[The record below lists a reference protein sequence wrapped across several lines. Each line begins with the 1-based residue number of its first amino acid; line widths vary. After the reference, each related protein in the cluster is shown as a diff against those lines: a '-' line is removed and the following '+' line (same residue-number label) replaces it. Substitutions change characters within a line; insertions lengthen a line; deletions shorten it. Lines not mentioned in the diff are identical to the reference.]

1 MSSSVPRPSDGTAR
15 GLLQHLRS
23 RLEAPES
30 AKSGHDGYYRELEDH
45 LRGGAF
51 GTGPMDGPALSALPI
66 LLRLLDWRG
75 SNRVLAEALPH
86 DGGVFDDIA
95 LFDVL
100 ARLGMPTRPWRHSL
114 AALDTRLCPVA
125 LIRGDG
131 AIDIITSIAGN
142 TADLITAEGLRAQA
156 ALSSLTGDAMTFV
169 QGQGAPGDTQ
179 ANRSFL
185 GDLIWRLRGS
195 LGLLLFLTLLI
206 NLVSLVAPFVM
217 MVIYDSVIPARA
229 FDTLL
234 AVVVAV
240 LIAGLLEVVLR
251 SVKARIVGFLSGR
264 IDFLVSTHVFAKL
277 LSLPFETTAT
287 IPTGAQVSKLTQ
299 FENLREVFSGPLL
312 AIALELPFMLLV
324 IIGLL
329 VLAPQLTIGPVL
341 VAVVFLAVGA
351 AVLPALRRRSAESG
365 RLAAERQAMLL
376 DTFSHMRA
384 IRAARAVDQW
394 GRSLEAAS
402 AAATLAQKRVVYL
415 SSLLQSLAQMAVP
428 LAGVATITFGTALVF
443 SEQLT
448 IGGLVAGMMLVWR
461 LLGPLQQLF
470 LTAIRLSEIA
480 QSLNQL
486 NQFMALRAEGA
497 GVLVFPWQ
505 KQISGELKLTDVGYR
520 YPRASEPAVMGVSL
534 LVQPG
539 ELVAVMGS
547 SGAGK
552 STLLRIMLGL
562 IQPQAGTVSL
572 DGVNLKQ
579 FEPAAARA
587 AIGYVP
593 QSATFFQGSIIQN
606 IRLAAPAVPLGE
618 IKAVLADVGALEA
631 IELLPEGLDTPI
643 SDADHNTLSEGL
655 RQSLA
660 LAQALLRQP
669 RLLLLD
675 EPAQSLDPRLDAALV
690 ATLRRLKGKTT
701 VIMVTHRP
709 SHAALADKVAV
720 VDRGRIIGL
729 APPDQVLPKL
739 ERMLGDVA

>member
-1 MSSSVPRPSDGTAR
+1 
-15 GLLQHLRS
+15 
-23 RLEAPES
+23 
-30 AKSGHDGYYRELEDH
+30 
-45 LRGGAF
+45 
-51 GTGPMDGPALSALPI
+51 MDGPALSALPV

-114 AALDTRLCPVA
+114 TALDTRLCPVA
-125 LIRGDG
+125 IIRRDG
-131 AIDIITSIAGN
+131 RIDIVTSIDGG
-142 TADLITAEGLRAQA
+142 TADLVSAEGLRRQA
-156 ALSSLTGDAMTFV
+156 PLSSLSGDALTFARDNGV
-169 QGQGAPGDTQ
+169 TGESQN
-179 ANRSFL
+179 NRSFL
-185 GDLIWRLRGS
+185 GDLVWRLRGS

-206 NLVSLVAPFVM
+206 NLVGLVAPFVM
-217 MVIYDSVIPARA
+217 MAIYDSVIPARA

-234 AVVVAV
+234 AIVIGV
-240 LIAGLLEVVLR
+240 LIAALLEVVLR

-287 IPTGAQVSKLTQ
+287 IPTGAQVAKLNQ

-324 IIGLL
+324 VIGLL
-329 VLAPQLTIGPVL
+329 VLAPQLMIGPLL
-341 VAVVFLAVGA
+341 VAVLFLAVGA

-443 SEQLT
+443 SEKLT

-486 NQFMALRAEGA
+486 NQFMALRPEGSGA
-497 GVLVFPWQ
+497 PVIPWQ
-505 KQISGELKLTDVGYR
+505 RQISGELKLTDVGYR
-520 YPRASEPAVMGVSL
+520 YPRASEPAVVGVNL
-534 LVQPG
+534 VVQPG

-552 STLLRIMLGL
+552 STLLRIILGL
-562 IQPQAGTVSL
+562 IQPQGGTVYL

-593 QSATFFQGSIIQN
+593 QAATFFQGSIIQN
-606 IRLAAPAVPLGE
+606 MRLAAPAVPLAD
-618 IKAVLADVGALEA
+618 IRSALAGVGALEA
-631 IELLPEGLDTPI
+631 IELLPEGLETPI
-643 SDADHNTLSEGL
+643 ADADHNILSEGL

-675 EPAQSLDPRLDAALV
+675 EPAQALDPKLDAALV
-690 ATLRRLKGKTT
+690 STLKSLKGKTT
-701 VIMVTHRP
+701 MIMVTHRP

-720 VDRGRIIGL
+720 IDRGRVIGVGS
-729 APPDQVLPKL
+729 PDQVLPKL

>member
-1 MSSSVPRPSDGTAR
+1 MSTSVSRPRDGTAR

-30 AKSGHDGYYRELEDH
+30 ARSGHDGYYRELEDQ

-51 GTGPMDGPALSALPI
+51 GTGPMDGPALSALPV

-114 AALDTRLCPVA
+114 TALDTRLCPVA
-125 LIRGDG
+125 IIRRDG
-131 AIDIITSIAGN
+131 GIDIVTSIDGG
-142 TADLITAEGLRAQA
+142 TADLVSAEGLRRQA
-156 ALSSLTGDAMTFV
+156 PLSSLSGDALTFARDNGV
-169 QGQGAPGDTQ
+169 PGESQ
-179 ANRSFL
+179 NNRSFL
-185 GDLIWRLRGS
+185 GDLVWRLRGS

-206 NLVSLVAPFVM
+206 NLVGLVAPFVM
-217 MVIYDSVIPARA
+217 MAIYDSVIPARA

-234 AVVVAV
+234 AIVIGV
-240 LIAGLLEVVLR
+240 LIAALLEVVLR

-287 IPTGAQVSKLTQ
+287 IPTGAQVAKLNQ

-329 VLAPQLTIGPVL
+329 VLAPQLMIGPLL
-341 VAVVFLAVGA
+341 VAVIFLAVGA

-384 IRAARAVDQW
+384 IRAARAADQW

-443 SEQLT
+443 SEKLT

-486 NQFMALRAEGA
+486 NQFMALRPEGSGA
-497 GVLVFPWQ
+497 PVFPWQ
-505 KQISGELKLTDVGYR
+505 RQISGELKLTDVGYR
-520 YPRASEPAVMGVSL
+520 YPRASEPAVVGVNL
-534 LVQPG
+534 VVQPG

-552 STLLRIMLGL
+552 STLLRIILGL
-562 IQPQAGTVSL
+562 IQPQGGTVYL

-593 QSATFFQGSIIQN
+593 QAATFFQGSIIQN
-606 IRLAAPAVPLGE
+606 MRLAAPAVPLAD
-618 IKAVLADVGALEA
+618 IRSALAGVGALET
-631 IELLPEGLDTPI
+631 IELLPDGLETAI
-643 SDADHNTLSEGL
+643 ADADHNTLSEGL

-675 EPAQSLDPRLDAALV
+675 EPAQALDPKLDAALV
-690 ATLRRLKGKTT
+690 TTLKSLKGKTT
-701 VIMVTHRP
+701 MIMVTHRP

-720 VDRGRIIGL
+720 IDRGRLIGVG
-729 APPDQVLPKL
+729 PPDQVLPKL

>member
-1 MSSSVPRPSDGTAR
+1 MTSSVSRPRDGTAR

-30 AKSGHDGYYRELEDH
+30 ARGGQDGFYRALEEQ
-45 LRGGAF
+45 LRDGAF
-51 GTGPMDGPALSALPI
+51 GTGPMEGPALSALPI

-100 ARLGMPTRPWRHSL
+100 ARLGLPTRPWRHSL

-125 LIRGDG
+125 IIRPDG
-131 AIDIITSIAGN
+131 AVDIVTAIDGAM
-142 TADLITAEGLRAQA
+142 ADLISAEGLRRQVP
-156 ALSSLTGDAMTFV
+156 LSSLSGDALTFEK
-169 QGQGAPGDTQ
+169 GSSAPGETQ
-179 ANRSFL
+179 ASRSFL
-185 GDLIWRLRGS
+185 GDLVWRLRGS
-195 LGLLLFLTLLI
+195 LGLLLFLTMLI
-206 NLVSLVAPFVM
+206 NLVSLVSPFVM
-217 MVIYDSVIPARA
+217 MAIYDSIIPARA
-229 FDTLL
+229 FDTLV
-234 AVVVAV
+234 AVVIGV
-240 LIAGLLEVVLR
+240 LIAALLEVVLR

-277 LSLPFETTAT
+277 LSLPFEMTAT
-287 IPTGAQVSKLTQ
+287 IPTGAQVSKLNQ

-312 AIALELPFMLLV
+312 AIALELPFILLV
-324 IIGLL
+324 VIGLL
-329 VLAPQLTIGPVL
+329 VLAPQLMIGPLV
-341 VAVVFLAVGA
+341 VAVLFLVVGI
-351 AVLPALRRRSAESG
+351 AVLPALRRRSSEAG

-394 GRSLEAAS
+394 RRNLEAAS

-443 SEQLT
+443 AEQLT

-480 QSLNQL
+480 QSLDQL
-486 NQFMALRAEGA
+486 NQFMALRPEGSGA
-497 GVLVFPWQ
+497 LVFPWQ

-520 YPRASEPAVMGVSL
+520 YPRASEPAVVGVNIV
-534 LVQPG
+534 VQPG

-552 STLLRIMLGL
+552 STLLRIILGL
-562 IQPQAGTVSL
+562 IQPQGGTVSL

-579 FEPAAARA
+579 FDPAAARA

-593 QSATFFQGSIIQN
+593 QAATFFSGSIIQN
-606 IRLAAPAVPLGE
+606 MRLAAPAVPLGD
-618 IKAVLADVGALEA
+618 IKTVLAEVGALET
-631 IELLPEGLDTPI
+631 IELLPEGLDTQM
-643 SDADHNTLSEGL
+643 SDANHSSLSEGL

-675 EPAQSLDPRLDAALV
+675 EPAQALDPKLDAALV
-690 ATLRRLKGKTT
+690 ATLKNLKGKTT

-720 VDRGRIIGL
+720 VDRGRVIGL
-729 APPDQVLPKL
+729 APPEQVLPKL